1 MSNKKV
7 LFLHKWFA
15 LSGGVERVH
24 QNLSNALANEGITSE
39 FYVYDIKGEMK
50 EGYDKLLKTQKAAHP
65 IQTDSFLNKLRHL
78 FAHIKAQKIEV
89 IIAATETA
97 NILAALCAVRFPK
110 LSVVYT
116 RHCAFDVS
124 DQKLSPAKI
133 KLLYNFYSLTGGAI
147 VTVSGALQQELLSNI
162 KFGRKRVE
170 FIPNAVVDKQV
181 IEKSQ
186 TNTESFNSSDY
197 FCAVGRLVE
206 QKGFDMLI
214 QAYAQARNSNRHLP
228 KLVIVGIGELL
239 NELTELAKSLDVT
252 EYVEFYG
259 FSENPYYI
267 IRNAQAFILS
277 SRHEGMPT
285 ALVEAMYLNTPVIA
299 FDCPTGPSE
308 LIENGRN
315 GFLVEDGN
323 VDMLAKAILN
333 YKELQGKDIARSVST
348 FEYQSVARR
357 YISEFSG

>member
-1 MSNKKV
+1 MGNKKV
-7 LFLHKWFA
+7 LFLHKWFS

-24 QNLSNALANEGITSE
+24 QNLSNALASEGITSE
-39 FYVYDIKGEMK
+39 FYVYDITGDKK
-50 EGYDKLLKTQKAAHP
+50 AGYDKLIESKTATHP
-65 IQTDSFLNKLRHL
+65 VQSDSFLKKLAHL
-78 FAHIKAQKIEV
+78 FAHIKAQEIEV

-97 NILAALCAVRFPK
+97 NILAAFCAIRFPK

-147 VTVSGALQQELLSNI
+147 VTVSGSLQQELLSNI
-162 KFGRKRVE
+162 KLGRKHVE
-170 FIPNAVVDKQV
+170 FIPNAVVDEKV

-186 TNTESFNSSDY
+186 LNTDNFVSSDY

-214 QAYAQARNSNRHLP
+214 QAYAQARQKNNDLP
-228 KLVIVGIGELL
+228 KLIVVGIGDL
-239 NELTELAKSLDVT
+239 LTELTQLAESLNIK

-259 FSENPYYI
+259 FTDNPYYI

-308 LIENGRN
+308 LIENGKN
-315 GFLVEDGN
+315 GFLVEANN
-323 VDMLAKAILN
+323 VDKLADAISK
-333 YKELQGKDIARSVST
+333 YKQLHGKEIAQSVSA

-357 YISEFSG
+357 YINEFSG

>member
-1 MSNKKV
+1 MVYKKV

-24 QNLSNALANEGITSE
+24 QNLSNALASEGITSE
-39 FYVYDIKGEMK
+39 FYVYDIKGDMK
-50 EGYDKLLKTQKAAHP
+50 AGFDKLQETKKATHPKQDVGFLK
-65 IQTDSFLNKLRHL
+65 KLLHL
-78 FAHIKAQKIEV
+78 FDHIKKHDIDV

-97 NILAALCAVRFPK
+97 NILAALCALRFPT

-133 KLLYNFYSLTGGAI
+133 KLLYNFYSLTGGSI
-147 VTVSGALQQELLSNI
+147 VTVSGSLQQELLQNI
-162 KFGRKRVE
+162 KLGRKHVE
-170 FIPNAVVDKQV
+170 FIPNAVVDEQV
-181 IEKSQ
+181 IAKSL
-186 TNTESFNSSDY
+186 TNTDNFESSDY

-214 QAYAQARNSNRHLP
+214 QAYAKAHQKNNNLP
-228 KLVIVGIGELL
+228 KLIIVGIGDLL
-239 NELTELAKSLDVT
+239 DELTELAQSYNVI
-252 EYVEFYG
+252 EHIEFYG
-259 FSENPYYI
+259 FTDNPYYI
-267 IRNAQAFILS
+267 IRNAQAFVLS

-308 LIENGRN
+308 LIENGMN

-323 VDMLAKAILN
+323 IDKLAEAILN
-333 YKELQGKDIARSVST
+333 YRDLHGKEIRQSVSA

-357 YISEFSG
+357 YINEFSR

>member
-1 MSNKKV
+1 MSRNNV
-7 LFLHKWFA
+7 LFLHKWFS

-24 QNLSNALANEGITSE
+24 QNLSNALANEGISSE
-39 FYVYDIKGEMK
+39 FYVYDIKGDK
-50 EGYDKLLKTQKAAHP
+50 KAGYDKLIDSKKATHP
-65 IQTDSFLNKLRHL
+65 NQSDSFFKKLKHL
-78 FAHIKAQKIEV
+78 FAHIKANDIDV

-97 NILAALCAVRFPK
+97 NILAAFCALRFPK

-147 VTVSGALQQELLSNI
+147 VTVSGSLKQELLRNI
-162 KFGRKRVE
+162 KLGRKHVE
-170 FIPNAVVDKQV
+170 FIPNAVVDQQV
-181 IEKSQ
+181 IAKSLN
-186 TNTESFNSSDY
+186 NTDAFESTDY

-214 QAYAQARNSNRHLP
+214 QAYAQARQANNNLP
-228 KLVIVGIGELL
+228 KLLIVGIGELVD
-239 NELTELAKSLDVT
+239 ELTQLAESLNIK

-259 FSENPYYI
+259 FTENPYYI

-308 LIENGRN
+308 LIENGVN
-315 GFLVEDGN
+315 GFLVETNN
-323 VDMLAKAILN
+323 VEKLADAIGR
-333 YKELQGKDIARSVST
+333 YKQLIGKDIADSVSA

-357 YISEFSG
+357 YIKEFSR

>member
-1 MSNKKV
+1 MSHKKV
-7 LFLHKWFA
+7 LFLHKWFS

-24 QNLSNALANEGITSE
+24 QNLSDALASEGITSE
-39 FYVYDIKGEMK
+39 FYVYDIKGDK
-50 EGYDKLLKTQKAAHP
+50 KAGYDKLIESKTAAHP
-65 IQTDSFLNKLRHL
+65 NQTEGFIKKLRHL
-78 FAHIKAQKIEV
+78 FAHIKAQKIDV

-97 NILAALCAVRFPK
+97 NILAAFCAVRFPS

-147 VTVSGALQQELLSNI
+147 VTVSGSLQQELLRNI
-162 KFGRKRVE
+162 RLGRKHVE

-186 TNTESFNSSDY
+186 TNTDNFISSDY

-214 QAYAQARNSNRHLP
+214 QAYAQARTKNSRLP
-228 KLVIVGIGELL
+228 KLIIVGIGEQLDEL
-239 NELTELAKSLDVT
+239 NRLAESLNVQ

-259 FSENPYYI
+259 FTDNPYYI

-308 LIENGRN
+308 LIENGSN
-315 GFLVEDGN
+315 GFLVEANN
-323 VDMLAKAILN
+323 VDKLADAIIQYEQLRG
-333 YKELQGKDIARSVST
+333 KEIAQSVSA

-357 YISEFSG
+357 YINEFSG

>member
-1 MSNKKV
+1 MNTKKV
-7 LFLHKWFA
+7 LFLHKWFS

-24 QNLSNALANEGITSE
+24 QNLSIALANEGVVSE
-39 FYVYDIKGEMK
+39 FYVYDITGSKK
-50 EGYDKLLKTQKAAHP
+50 AGYEKLIETKIATHP
-65 IQTDSFLNKLRHL
+65 KQNSSFVAKLRHL
-78 FAHIKAQKIEV
+78 FTHIKKNNIDV

-97 NILAALCAVRFPK
+97 NILAGLCALRFPS
-110 LSVVYT
+110 LSVIYT

-133 KLLYNFYSLTGGAI
+133 KLLYNFYSLTGGSI
-147 VTVSGALQQELLSNI
+147 VTVSGSLQQELLKNI
-162 KFGRKRVE
+162 KLGRKHVE
-170 FIPNAVVDKQV
+170 FIPNAVVDEQV
-181 IEKSQ
+181 VVKSL
-186 TNTESFNSSDY
+186 TNTDSFESSEY

-214 QAYAQARNSNRHLP
+214 EAYAQARQSNAELP
-228 KLVIVGIGELL
+228 KLIIVGIGDLL
-239 NELTELAKSLDVT
+239 EALQTLAKSLQVND
-252 EYVEFYG
+252 YIEFYG
-259 FSENPYYI
+259 FTDNPYYI

-308 LIENGRN
+308 LIENGTN
-315 GFLVEDGN
+315 GFLVEANN
-323 VDMLAKAILN
+323 VEKLADAICHYEQLRG
-333 YKELQGKDIARSVST
+333 KEIAHSVNA

-357 YISEFSG
+357 YINEFSE

>member
-1 MSNKKV
+1 MGHKKV

-24 QNLSNALANEGITSE
+24 QNLSHALASEGIASE
-39 FYVYDIKGEMK
+39 FYVYDITGDMK
-50 EGYDKLLKTQKAAHP
+50 AGYDKLIETKTANHPNQSDGFLK
-65 IQTDSFLNKLRHL
+65 KLRHL
-78 FAHIKAQKIEV
+78 FAHIKAQKIDV

-97 NILAALCAVRFPK
+97 NILAAFCALRFPK

-147 VTVSGALQQELLSNI
+147 VTVSGSLQQELLSNI
-162 KFGRKRVE
+162 KLGRKRVE
-170 FIPNAVVDKQV
+170 FIPNAVVDEQV
-181 IEKSQ
+181 IAKSL
-186 TNTESFNSSDY
+186 TNTEEFSSSEY

-214 QAYAQARNSNRHLP
+214 QAYAQARQGNINLP
-228 KLVIVGIGELL
+228 KLIIVGIGDLLEELKA
-239 NELTELAKSLDVT
+239 LAESLQVND
-252 EYVEFYG
+252 YIEFYG
-259 FSENPYYI
+259 FTDNPYYI

-308 LIENGRN
+308 LIENGTN
-315 GFLVEDGN
+315 GFLVEANN
-323 VDMLAKAILN
+323 VEKLADAICHYEQLRG
-333 YKELQGKDIARSVST
+333 KEIAHSVNT

-357 YISEFSG
+357 YINEFSE

>member
-1 MSNKKV
+1 MAHKKV
-7 LFLHKWFA
+7 LFLHKWFS

-24 QNLSNALANEGITSE
+24 QNLSIALAGEGISSE
-39 FYVYDIKGEMK
+39 FYVYDIKGNK
-50 EGYDKLLKTQKAAHP
+50 KAGYDNLVETKKATHPNQSDGFLKKLG
-65 IQTDSFLNKLRHL
+65 HL
-78 FAHIKAQKIEV
+78 FAHIKAQDIDV

-97 NILAALCAVRFPK
+97 NILAAFCAIRFPK

-147 VTVSGALQQELLSNI
+147 VTVSGSLRQELLRNI
-162 KFGRKRVE
+162 KLGRKHVE
-170 FIPNAVVDKQV
+170 FIPNAVVDEQV
-181 IEKSQ
+181 IAKSL
-186 TNTESFNSSDY
+186 TNTDEFESSEY

-214 QAYAQARNSNRHLP
+214 QAYAQARQANNNLP
-228 KLVIVGIGELL
+228 KLIIVGIGDLL
-239 NELTELAKSLDVT
+239 DELTHLAESLNIK
-252 EYVEFYG
+252 EYVQFYG
-259 FSENPYYI
+259 FTENPYYI

-308 LIENGRN
+308 LIENGIN
-315 GFLVEDGN
+315 GFLVETNN
-323 VDMLAKAILN
+323 VDKLADAISHYEQLR
-333 YKELQGKDIARSVST
+333 GKDIAHSVSA

-357 YISEFSG
+357 YINEFSG